1 MNISGDRYDLHCIGS
16 GEIGK
21 YDFNFLELVRCR
33 SREDTG
39 SIGGSACC
47 FEHAADAAA
56 CPPGRSARG
65 PEYGRQRPRRTP
77 PTVDGGCLEAL

>member
-1 MNISGDRYDLHCIGS
+1 MICIALAVVS
-16 GEIGK
+16 LASMILI
-21 YDFNFLELVRCR
+21 FLELFRCR

-56 CPPGRSARG
+56 CRPGCSARG
-65 PEYGRQRPRRTP
+65 PECGRQRPRRTP